1 MKKNIILVII
11 LIINL
16 IIIGFL
22 IYQNIYINTKF
33 NEIDKNLE
41 ILFASKDQQDL
52 QISQLTNNIIEAK
65 QDEALQNLEKGTD
78 ESIFEN
84 TSTEGLTPITKEEA
98 KNIWEEYLTNNLSE
112 DLDKYDIDKIEKVEV
127 KPNNRFTCGSASNFK
142 TADFEREAY
151 LLKYVRKDN
160 LGEVTGYVDIYT
172 GKIIAGEYKGD

>member
-1 MKKNIILVII
+1 M
-11 LIINL
+11 
-16 IIIGFL
+16 
-22 IYQNIYINTKF
+22 
-33 NEIDKNLE
+33 
-41 ILFASKDQQDL
+41 
-52 QISQLTNNIIEAK
+52 
-65 QDEALQNLEKGTD
+65 QNLEKGTD

-98 KNIWEEYLTNNLSE
+98 KNIWEEYLTNNLLE
-112 DLDKYDIDKIEKVEV
+112 DLDKYDIDKIEKVKV